1 MGVKP
6 ELIAKKYYR
15 LAGGR
20 VPVNL
25 ERLCRRL
32 GFAIVEWPGPPDFTS
47 LLSVPHHIVVVNKN
61 MRYVRRRFSVA
72 HELGHYALG
81 QAGVQFFGER
91 GRAERAANRFAAALL
106 MPTAELISFWFAR
119 ELRREPFLW
128 RIAHAASRFGVSVEA
143 LGIKIG
149 TLGLKRGNL

>member
-1 MGVKP
+1 MGVKLG
-6 ELIAKKYYR
+6 LIANKYYR

-32 GFAIVEWPGPPDFTS
+32 GFAIVEWPGPLYFTS
-47 LLSVPHHIVVVNKN
+47 LLSVPHRIIVVNKN
-61 MRYVRRRFSVA
+61 MIYVRRRFSVA

-91 GRAERAANRFAAALL
+91 GRAERAANKFAAALL
-106 MPTAELISFWFAR
+106 MPADDVERLWDKCR
-119 ELRREPFLW
+119 NEPRAW
-128 RIAHAASRFGVSVEA
+128 RTKLLAHRFGVSAVAVRVRVVE
-143 LGIKIG
+143 
-149 TLGLKRGNL
+149 LGLT